1 MKNNNEIRENTI
13 KMVNI
18 VRPYE
23 PLTIKSVNFFKD
35 GSYNLI
41 YMKIDLNSASITSIS

>member
-1 MKNNNEIRENTI
+1 MRNNNEIRENTI
-13 KMVNI
+13 KMVNS

-35 GSYNLI
+35 GSLSAI
-41 YMKIDLNSASITSIS
+41 HKIL